1 MLWLKVEVITAELVQ
16 MSNKRRPKSRPK
28 TNDTHGGDS
37 GFDYQ
42 DLNELHIPSN
52 NGTQPGNRFNL
63 TIQ

>member
-1 MLWLKVEVITAELVQ
+1 

-42 DLNELHIPSN
+42 DLNELHMPSN
-52 NGTQPGNRFNL
+52 NGTQPGNRLNL
-63 TIQ
+63 AIQ

>member
-1 MLWLKVEVITAELVQ
+1 

-52 NGTQPGNRFNL
+52 NGTQPGNRFNF
-63 TIQ
+63 TILQPIFRKFKKMQ

>member
-1 MLWLKVEVITAELVQ
+1 

-63 TIQ
+63 TITIFGGRGGDKNHGNS